1 MKRAISKL
9 IDQAALF
16 IVLLLIGIQA
26 AFGRDRRND

>member
-16 IVLLLIGIQA
+16 IVVMICIAQST
-26 AFGRDRRND
+26 FGKDRRK